1 MLSFQSPGPGG
12 TTSGTETD
20 TVTAQ
25 WSENGHGQMVAPVT
39 DGTHEKGTPT
49 MSIRDEILQFHL
61 VQVKA
66 EASGCRYRQMS
77 VTHTESNKWE
87 RATVL
92 SRRVSAASEP
102 ARSNARSKT
111 VLKSPHTMV
120 GTAGSRRS
128 ATSPK
133 KVVPCRITV
142 RRINTGNAKDLI
154 RERKLPAE
162 EPTLRITK
170 RTHQR
175 KTRMKQQDTTTRLN
189 GTRRRHKG
197 ITRGK
202 KPGGALG
209 NTGAMRLLQ
218 TEKVRQRWKRTQP
231 VKETTTLGGVS

>member
-49 MSIRDEILQFHL
+49 MSIRDEILPFHL

-102 ARSNARSKT
+102 ARSKT

-128 ATSPK
+128 ATSSK
-133 KVVPCRITV
+133 KSFRA
-142 RRINTGNAKDLI
+142 G
-154 RERKLPAE
+154 
-162 EPTLRITK
+162 LRF
-170 RTHQR
+170 
-175 KTRMKQQDTTTRLN
+175 
-189 GTRRRHKG
+189 
-197 ITRGK
+197 
-202 KPGGALG
+202 GA
-209 NTGAMRLLQ
+209 
-218 TEKVRQRWKRTQP
+218 
-231 VKETTTLGGVS
+231 